1 MNARRVGLIAK
12 KEIFGLSAEKTIVFA
27 ILLQVFI
34 AMFSSFLMTGL
45 TAMYDPD
52 ALEGYS
58 TATYGIGYA
67 GADSPLI
74 DEFGRCDD
82 LLLFRMDPDQALAA
96 LRERRITAAVFVPDT
111 PPDAE
116 EPIVITLYLIKND
129 LLSSV
134 VNVKLKD
141 VLQGYERELRE
152 VRADRMASFPLELNF
167 PGSADAENFF
177 EFIYGLLIP
186 LLVLLPAVISAALV
200 IDLITE
206 EYQQKTLETL
216 ISTPVTFPEM
226 VWGKIAACAIL
237 VPIQASI
244 WLFLLGVNGIVVR
257 GATAIVLHASAGGLF
272 LILIGALIA
281 LYYRERTSAQ
291 FIFSTALVVIFL
303 FVMTVPGNPLNLIV
317 RLAVDTAGP
326 IHWLI
331 LLPVVGATVFLGWAT
346 TVYARRVG
354 SAG

>member
-152 VRADRMASFPLELNF
+152 VRADRM
-167 PGSADAENFF
+167 
-177 EFIYGLLIP
+177 
-186 LLVLLPAVISAALV
+186 
-200 IDLITE
+200 
-206 EYQQKTLETL
+206 
-216 ISTPVTFPEM
+216 
-226 VWGKIAACAIL
+226 
-237 VPIQASI
+237 
-244 WLFLLGVNGIVVR
+244 
-257 GATAIVLHASAGGLF
+257 
-272 LILIGALIA
+272 
-281 LYYRERTSAQ
+281 
-291 FIFSTALVVIFL
+291 
-303 FVMTVPGNPLNLIV
+303 
-317 RLAVDTAGP
+317 
-326 IHWLI
+326 
-331 LLPVVGATVFLGWAT
+331 
-346 TVYARRVG
+346 
-354 SAG
+354 

>member
-1 MNARRVGLIAK
+1 MNARRVGLIMK
-12 KEIFGLSAEKTIVFA
+12 KEIIGLSAEKTIIFA

-34 AMFSSFLMTGL
+34 AMFSSFLMAGL
-45 TAMYDPD
+45 TTMYDPD

-74 DEFGRCDD
+74 DEFGKRDD
-82 LLLFRMDPDQALAA
+82 ILLLRMDPDQALAA
-96 LRERRITAAVFVPDT
+96 LRERRVAAVVVVPDT

-116 EPIVITLYLIKND
+116 GPVVITLYLIQND
-129 LLSSV
+129 LQSSV
-134 VNVKLKD
+134 VNVKLKE

-152 VRADRMASFPLELNF
+152 VRADRMVSFPLELRF
-167 PGSADAENFF
+167 PDSADAESFF

-186 LLVLLPAVISAALV
+186 LLVLLPAVISAALI

-206 EYQQKTLETL
+206 EYQQRTLETL
-216 ISTPVTFPEM
+216 ISTPVTFTEM

-237 VPIQASI
+237 VPIQAAA
-244 WLFLLGVNGIVVR
+244 WLLLLGANGIAVR
-257 GATAIVLHASAGGLF
+257 GAIAIILHASVGGLF

-281 LYYRERTSAQ
+281 LHYRERTSAQ

-303 FVMTVPGNPLNLIV
+303 SAMVIPCNPLNLIV
-317 RLAVDTAGP
+317 RLAVDTIGP
-326 IHWLI
+326 IHWVI
-331 LLPVVGATVFLGWAT
+331 LLLVAGATVFLGWAT

-354 SAG
+354 GVG